1 MIGIKIKQT
10 GKNNIKK
17 TNWWDKQFWDTS
29 HVLLQ
34 TLVQRNI

>member
-17 TNWWDKQFWDTS
+17 TINGINSFEIPVMYYCK
-29 HVLLQ
+29 H
-34 TLVQRNI
+34 

>member
-17 TNWWDKQFWDTS
+17 KPINGINSFEIPVMYYCK
-29 HVLLQ
+29 H
-34 TLVQRNI
+34 